1 MNIGRLRKLQYGVP
15 FCRVPASLICFSAR
29 ALASPIFLHT
39 VICPEIETGAE
50 RPGWHQGR
58 ATCTRTV
65 QGGAAEAGTGVGEQT
80 EVWPML
86 HTYPHVYRC
95 SYIGSR
101 KRGREGKRDT
111 SAEQSRGTRG
121 TSATLLG
128 HIFLIAWHLRHPGH
142 AHAAAVLHHKI
153 HVR

>member
-1 MNIGRLRKLQYGVP
+1 MACPFAVFPPRSFAFLRAHSPPRSSCTPSFVQRSRL
-15 FCRVPASLICFSAR
+15 
-29 ALASPIFLHT
+29 ALKTPD
-39 VICPEIETGAE
+39 VI
-50 RPGWHQGR
+50 QGR

-65 QGGAAEAGTGVGEQT
+65 QGGAAEGGTGVGEQT
-80 EVWPML
+80 EVWPTL